1 MPHKESGHHFSF
13 VDHFCRLCE
22 IEHQNYLRQGKPV
35 CSEAASPTAGVA
47 RSALARYDTISRV
60 ELEHRARIRN
70 RRGIPKD
77 SEV

>member
-1 MPHKESGHHFSF
+1 MPHNESGHHFSF

-47 RSALARYDTISRV
+47 RSALARYDTISRC
-60 ELEHRARIRN
+60 ELGAQNLLARDN
-70 RRGIPKD
+70 HAG
-77 SEV
+77 S